1 MNILNLPTICCGL
14 NNYVTLNSNVEIP
27 TPNVMVLGDEDFENY
42 LSHENRALMN
52 GISALR
58 KREKEICS
66 FSLLYEDRRRWAL

>member
-42 LSHENRALMN
+42 LSHESRALMN
-52 GISALR
+52 GISA
-58 KREKEICS
+58 
-66 FSLLYEDRRRWAL
+66 